1 MNIKYHRINENEL
14 NDLPFSEG
22 SMYFC
27 KDTGKLYADPIG
39 GGVHTLINDCI
50 NDDEISNS
58 STWSSDKI
66 NGTIKNKA
74 NELNQSITTVQN
86 NLNTAKTEL
95 STDYNNKI
103 KNAAPINLLDNS
115 DFTNPVAQ
123 AGIKGY
129 HGNQIYAVDRWKLV
143 SGNIAY
149 DTNVNGL
156 TIKGKLTQ
164 TLEHIPEGPITLFVE
179 YYGDNLNY
187 SYDNG
192 VVTLECTE
200 NAIIKWA
207 ALYEGE
213 YTEETMP
220 VYKPKGYVTELAE
233 CQRYYRRYTNSK
245 TSDLTLNGYVTGNT
259 TKIVVAIPDII
270 PMRIDDPTVTF
281 NGDIIIRS
289 VNGYATDASNDNPC
303 SMPIISLYS
312 ESNYALQIY
321 RQDNAA
327 WGLTNNTVVSIQF
340 KSGYV
345 LEFSADL

>member
-14 NDLPFSEG
+14 SSLPFNEG

-27 KDTGKLYADPIG
+27 KDSGKLYADPIEG
-39 GGVHTLINDCI
+39 GGTHILINDNI

-66 NGTIKNKA
+66 NETIKNKA

-95 STDYNNKI
+95 STDYNNKV

-115 DFTNPVAQ
+115 DFANPVAQ

-143 SGNIAY
+143 SGDTAY
-149 DTNVNGL
+149 DTNMNGL

-164 TLEHIPEGPITLFVE
+164 TLEHIPEGPTTLFVE
-179 YYGDNLNY
+179 YYGNNLNY

-200 NAIIKWA
+200 NVIIKWV

-220 VYKPKGYVTELAE
+220 VYKPKGYAAELAE
-233 CQRYYRRYTNSK
+233 CRRYFQ
-245 TSDLTLNGYVTGNT
+245 
-259 TKIVVAIPDII
+259 IVEQGTIRSTPTQDSCQLFANAVS
-270 PMRIDDPTVTF
+270 PMRIMNPTAILIYGGLVLTGANNPSIASIENAYATSNTAYWGCHYLIGATVPGIPVQNWF
-281 NGDIIIRS
+281 
-289 VNGYATDASNDNPC
+289 NGYAWVTG
-303 SMPIISLYS
+303 
-312 ESNYALQIY
+312 QI
-321 RQDNAA
+321 N
-327 WGLTNNTVVSIQF
+327 L
-340 KSGYV
+340 
-345 LEFSADL
+345 SADL

>member
-1 MNIKYHRINENEL
+1 MNIKYHRINESEL
-14 NDLPFSEG
+14 SSLPFNEG

-27 KDTGKLYADPIG
+27 KDSGKLYADPIG

-58 STWSSDKI
+58 STWSSNKI
-66 NGTIKNKA
+66 NGTFA
-74 NELNQSITTVQN
+74 Q
-86 NLNTAKTEL
+86 L
-95 STDYNNKI
+95 SLAAQDIVDNMESSLKEDYNNKV

-200 NAIIKWA
+200 NVIIKRA

-289 VNGYATDASNDNPC
+289 VNGYATDASNDNPY

>member
-1 MNIKYHRINENEL
+1 ME
-14 NDLPFSEG
+14 
-22 SMYFC
+22 
-27 KDTGKLYADPIG
+27 
-39 GGVHTLINDCI
+39 
-50 NDDEISNS
+50 S
-58 STWSSDKI
+58 SLK
-66 NGTIKNKA
+66 
-74 NELNQSITTVQN
+74 E
-86 NLNTAKTEL
+86 
-95 STDYNNKI
+95 DYNNKV

-200 NAIIKWA
+200 NVIIKRA

-289 VNGYATDASNDNPC
+289 VNGYATDASNDNPY